1 MTVVLPDRVLG
12 VDWSGAIDA
21 GRRIWI
27 ASGECQHGCLK
38 ITELFRAADLSAS
51 VKGRAQSIAAV
62 ADWIARLKYCV
73 IGMDFPFSLPLP
85 LIKANSWETFV
96 LSFAERFRD
105 PEDFRAWCTEQGK
118 GKELKRRTDELA
130 KTPFSPYNLRLFRQ
144 TYWGIAGVLA
154 PLVTTK
160 SAVILPMQAPRRGL
174 PWLLETCPASLLK
187 RLDQYV
193 SYKGPDSRH
202 RKGRR
207 RIVTSIQRDESLRF
221 ADSWIIKK
229 VLADTGGDALDAVLA
244 ALAAFKAL
252 HRPEFPYP
260 DWHKDFALEAL
271 VYM

>member
-1 MTVVLPDRVLG
+1 MVLPERVQG

-27 ASGECQHGCLK
+27 ASGECQNGRLS
-38 ITELFRAADLSAS
+38 ITELFRVADLSAS
-51 VKGRAQSIAAV
+51 VKGRAKSIAAV
-62 ADWIARLKYCV
+62 VDWIARLKFCV
-73 IGMDFPFSLPLP
+73 IGMDFPFSLPIP
-85 LIKANSWETFV
+85 LIEADNWETFV
-96 LSFAERFRD
+96 LSFTERFRD
-105 PEDFRAWCTEQGK
+105 PEHFRAWCAAQAN

-154 PLVTTK
+154 PLVKTK
-160 SAVILPMQAPRRGL
+160 SAVVLPMQSPRQGV

-187 RLDQYV
+187 RLDRYIP
-193 SYKGPDSRH
+193 YKGADSQH

-207 RIVTSIQRDESLRF
+207 HIVTSIQRHEFLLLS
-221 ADSWIIKK
+221 DSRIVKK
-229 VLADTGGDALDAVLA
+229 LLSDSGGDALDAVLA

-252 HRPEFPYP
+252 QHPEFPYP
-260 DWHKDFALEAL
+260 DWHEDFALEAL